1 MRAWEAGLGILFYSP
16 SPLCVK
22 DNGMCSN
29 TLSGSEG
36 FLGCCVQMLFTVS
49 PRCGSPQQMRNPV
62 PKLHPTPGAAVP
74 PGLSSVGCV
83 GPSPPDTM
91 AECRWK
97 VIASHLQSPRMT
109 PLLDLFPYPGL
120 TVTPSFPSQA
130 WIPRAPANKPPKSLK
145 VYIYSGNWSLVRYM
159 TAK

>member
-1 MRAWEAGLGILFYSP
+1 MGKNSLWRGEEGRRGSHSGRENGVNRDQGDTRSRHDEGLGSWAGDPLLFSF
-16 SPLCVK
+16 PLCVK

-91 AECRWK
+91 AECR
-97 VIASHLQSPRMT
+97 
-109 PLLDLFPYPGL
+109 
-120 TVTPSFPSQA
+120 
-130 WIPRAPANKPPKSLK
+130 
-145 VYIYSGNWSLVRYM
+145 
-159 TAK
+159 